1 MAVVFRNLSRR
12 DCSAISV
19 GAAGIAGASTCF
31 LLRLTRSG
39 RFCLRQMSASSI
51 VATPHCGACSFSDDL
66 TSDGIS
72 ATGCPQRFAPLGH
85 LFPHSPLGSSLA
97 SVDLRSDEVSA
108 TGSHRLFA
116 QIRDL
121 DNCSRER
128 RDGSFRSQW
137 APGVI
142 NYKRFLVQPYRG
154 QLMVTELVR
163 RLRSYCDRYS
173 RPGSEHS
180 FFYLWRFSPNVQ

>member
-1 MAVVFRNLSRR
+1 MTSESDGVPITEFKCLPGEPSALARDSSTHFVPGADTRNFNRR

-85 LFPHSPLGSSLA
+85 RFPHSPRTDRSFQLTSEPMRFPPLEVIGSSP
-97 SVDLRSDEVSA
+97 RSP
-108 TGSHRLFA
+108 L
-116 QIRDL
+116 
-121 DNCSRER
+121 
-128 RDGSFRSQW
+128 
-137 APGVI
+137 
-142 NYKRFLVQPYRG
+142 K
-154 QLMVTELVR
+154 
-163 RLRSYCDRYS
+163 
-173 RPGSEHS
+173 
-180 FFYLWRFSPNVQ
+180 